1 MKLPEELQFIANA
14 RSVQKTTDARMDG
27 RVCVVTG
34 ATSGVGRE
42 AAHWLARGGAHTVL
56 VCRNP
61 EKARAVQQEMQQAY
75 GTQVDIIQAD
85 FARLA
90 DVRRAAAM
98 LLAEYPRIDVLL
110 NNAGIHNS
118 GPFETV
124 PLARQQAIVDVNVKG
139 VLNGCHAAFP
149 YLRDTVGACV
159 VNMSSASA
167 IYGQPSLAVYSATK
181 FAVRGLTEALDLE
194 WQAHGI
200 RVVDVMPLFVQTA
213 MVQGMDA
220 KAIGKLGVNLGP
232 EDVAAT
238 IYDAAVHVPLLPRVH
253 RVVGRQAQLF
263 YKTAGLAPDWLARLI
278 NRYVAGNH

>member
-1 MKLPEELQFIANA
+1 MHPRSIFITGAAAGIGAATARRFAARGWIVGLFDVDLVGVDRLATELGGHNTVAG
-14 RSVQKTTDARMDG
+14 RLDVTDAAQWQDALATFVQRAG
-27 RVCVVTG
+27 R
-34 ATSGVGRE
+34 
-42 AAHWLARGGAHTVL
+42 L
-56 VCRNP
+56 
-61 EKARAVQQEMQQAY
+61 
-75 GTQVDIIQAD
+75 
-85 FARLA
+85 
-90 DVRRAAAM
+90 
-98 LLAEYPRIDVLL
+98 DVLL
-110 NNAGIHNS
+110 NNAGILAS

-149 YLRDTVGACV
+149 YLRDTPGACV
-159 VNMSSASA
+159 INMSSASA

-200 RVVDVMPLFVQTA
+200 RVLDVMPLFVQTA
-213 MVQGMDA
+213 MVQDMDA

-253 RVVGRQAQLF
+253 RVVGRQAKLF

-278 NRYVAGNH
+278 NRYVAANH

>member
-1 MKLPEELQFIANA
+1 MHQRSIFI
-14 RSVQKTTDARMDG
+14 
-27 RVCVVTG
+27 TG
-34 ATSGVGRE
+34 AAAGIGAATARRF
-42 AAHWLARGGAHTVL
+42 AAHGWRVGLFDVDEAGALRLAAELGGAHVAGRLDVTDAA
-56 VCRNP
+56 
-61 EKARAVQQEMQQAY
+61 EWQAAL
-75 GTQVDIIQAD
+75 DA
-85 FARLA
+85 F
-90 DVRRAAAM
+90 VRRAGR
-98 LLAEYPRIDVLL
+98 LDVLV
-110 NNAGIHNS
+110 NNAGILAS
-118 GPFETV
+118 GPFETI

-149 YLRDTVGACV
+149 YLRDTPGACV
-159 VNMSSASA
+159 INLSSASA

-200 RVVDVMPLFVQTA
+200 RVLDVMPLFVQTA

-232 EDVAAT
+232 EDVAGT

-278 NRYVAGNH
+278 NRYVASH